1 MRCPY
6 CHYEKTHVI
15 DTSHDRRGGTRRRRV
30 CEACGQRY
38 TSYERPIL
46 ATPLLI
52 KKDGTREEFSREK
65 LLGGIRVACA
75 KRPISAADIERMA
88 GEIEAELQRMGQE
101 EVKSRIVGDMVIGK
115 LKELDLVA
123 YVRYAIVYLRLD
135 DLLSIRSEIDRL
147 LTNNPSHLPA
157 LTGQAARKYRLSGR
171 IRVYLTPKAL
181 PRRAL
186 PFASVYGRRPG
197 LGNGQARKSF
207 GHTSVSSQ

>member
-6 CHYEKTHVI
+6 CHFEKTHVI

-52 KKDGTREEFSREK
+52 KK
-65 LLGGIRVACA
+65 IRVACA
-75 KRPISAADIERMA
+75 KRPISAADIERIA
-88 GEIEAELQRMGQE
+88 GEIESELQRMGQE

-135 DLLSIRSEIDRL
+135 DLSSIRSEIDRL
-147 LTNNPSHLPA
+147 LTEQS
-157 LTGQAARKYRLSGR
+157 
-171 IRVYLTPKAL
+171 
-181 PRRAL
+181 
-186 PFASVYGRRPG
+186 
-197 LGNGQARKSF
+197 
-207 GHTSVSSQ
+207 